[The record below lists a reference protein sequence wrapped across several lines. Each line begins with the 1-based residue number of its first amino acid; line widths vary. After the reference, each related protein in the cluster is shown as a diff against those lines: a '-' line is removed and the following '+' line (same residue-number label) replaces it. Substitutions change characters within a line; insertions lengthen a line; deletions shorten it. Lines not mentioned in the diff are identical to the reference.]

1 MAARTDE
8 SGLEISSWEAIL
20 SRREM
25 TDRNRSG
32 LITRR
37 AWLSAA
43 WEARRA
49 DNLQIRDTLIVFMN
63 DPLSSAIS
71 RPN

>member
-1 MAARTDE
+1 MAARTEE
-8 SGLEISSWEAIL
+8 SGLEISSGEAIL

-37 AWLSAA
+37 ARPRAA
-43 WEARRA
+43 
-49 DNLQIRDTLIVFMN
+49 
-63 DPLSSAIS
+63 
-71 RPN
+71 